1 VFNPSA
7 KWAESKAQPVFG
19 FVMKIKGLSNYRGR
33 NPNGYFQ
40 DLPWG
45 LRQRAYAWLS
55 RFLKRHPYC
64 PRWRFAILVGQA
76 KRLALMSDDELS
88 AWGRSMQAKH
98 GGYAVQRRYR
108 QEGRVGPD
116 HPSHKAAE
124 VSAVQR
130 KWRKQERLRL
140 LPKPGVWRLP
150 TG

>member
-1 VFNPSA
+1 
-7 KWAESKAQPVFG
+7 
-19 FVMKIKGLSNYRGR
+19 MKVKGLSNYRGR

-45 LRQRAYAWLS
+45 VRQRAYAWLS

-64 PRWRFAILVGQA
+64 PGWRFAILVGQA
-76 KRLALMSDDELS
+76 KRLALMSDDERS

-116 HPSHKAAE
+116 HPAHKAAE
-124 VSAVQR
+124 VSAAQR
-130 KWRKQERLRL
+130 KWRKQEQLGL
-140 LPKPGVWRLP
+140 LPKPRGMAPADRLTP
-150 TG
+150 IS